1 MLLHAYNVSNILSV
15 DCFKHHWG
23 IMQASFTSRDVT
35 ALTGIT
41 ARQLQWWD
49 ERGVVKPEREG
60 HRRLY
65 SMNHLTEVA
74 VICEL
79 RRKGFSLQG
88 VRKVMRFLDR
98 EFGKGLAEI
107 VSRNSDVHLLTD
119 GKHLYLETSA
129 KQIVDILK
137 NSNQPILG
145 ICLSDAVRQVRAE
158 VVARK
163 ASTSVIA
170 PIQHRRARKAS

>member
-1 MLLHAYNVSNILSV
+1 MPDGFSSL
-15 DCFKHHWG
+15 
-23 IMQASFTSRDVT
+23 DVI
-35 ALTGIT
+35 ALTGVT

-49 ERGVVKPEREG
+49 ERGVVKPERQG

-65 SMNHLTEVA
+65 SMQNLTEIA

-88 VRKVMRFLDR
+88 VRKVIRFLNR

-129 KQIVDILK
+129 RQIVDILK
-137 NSNQPILG
+137 NSSQPILG
-145 ICLSDAVRQVRAE
+145 ICLSDAVRQVRAD
-158 VVARK
+158 VIARK
-163 ASTSVIA
+163 ASTSVTSSA
-170 PIQHRRARKAS
+170 ERRRARKVS

>member
-1 MLLHAYNVSNILSV
+1 MAER
-15 DCFKHHWG
+15 
-23 IMQASFTSRDVT
+23 FTSQQVINS
-35 ALTGIT
+35 TGIT

-65 SMNHLTEVA
+65 SMNQLSEVA
-74 VICEL
+74 VICQL

-98 EFGKGLAEI
+98 EFGKGLGEI
-107 VSRNSDVHLLTD
+107 VNQESELHLLTD
-119 GKHLYLETSA
+119 GERLYLETSA

-137 NSNQPILG
+137 NSNQPIIG
-145 ICLSDAVRQVRAE
+145 VCLSDAVKQVRAG
-158 VVARK
+158 VAAAK
-163 ASTSVIA
+163 ASTSVTS
-170 PIQHRRARKAS
+170 RDYLKRARKAS

>member
-1 MLLHAYNVSNILSV
+1 MP
-15 DCFKHHWG
+15 DR
-23 IMQASFTSRDVT
+23 FTSREVI

-49 ERGVVKPEREG
+49 ERGVVKPAREG
-60 HRRLY
+60 HRRWY

-79 RRKGFSLQG
+79 RRKGFSLQR

-107 VSRNSDVHLLTD
+107 VSRNSEYHLLTD
-119 GKHLYLETSA
+119 GTHLYLETSTR
-129 KQIVDILK
+129 QIVDILK
-137 NSNQPILG
+137 NSSQPILG
-145 ICLSDAVRQVRAE
+145 ICLSDAVRQVRAG
-158 VVARK
+158 VISRKSNTSVTSPDQRRRAKK
-163 ASTSVIA
+163 AS
-170 PIQHRRARKAS
+170 

>member
-1 MLLHAYNVSNILSV
+1 MH
-15 DCFKHHWG
+15 D
-23 IMQASFTSRDVT
+23 SFPSREAI
-35 ALTGIT
+35 ALTGIS

-49 ERGVVKPEREG
+49 ERGVVKPHRQG

-65 SMNHLTEVA
+65 SMQNITEIA

-79 RRKGFSLQG
+79 KRKGFSLQA
-88 VRKVMRFLDR
+88 VRKVMRFLQR
-98 EFGKGLAEI
+98 EFSKGLAEI
-107 VSRNSDVHLLTD
+107 VSRTSDVHLLTD

-129 KQIVDILK
+129 RQIVDILK

-145 ICLSDAVRQVRAE
+145 VCLSDAVRQVRAE

-163 ASTSVIA
+163 LNTSVTT
-170 PIQHRRARKAS
+170 PSTGRRARKVS

>member
-1 MLLHAYNVSNILSV
+1 MPDRFSSHEVI
-15 DCFKHHWG
+15 
-23 IMQASFTSRDVT
+23 

-49 ERGVVKPEREG
+49 ERGVVKPQRVG

-65 SMNHLTEVA
+65 SMENLTEIA
-74 VICEL
+74 VICEF

-88 VRKVMRFLDR
+88 VRKVMRFLAR

-107 VSRNSDVHLLTD
+107 VGRNSDVHLLTD
-119 GKHLYLETSA
+119 GTHLYLETSA
-129 KQIVDILK
+129 RQIVDILK
-137 NSNQPILG
+137 NSAQPILG
-145 ICLSDAVRQVRAE
+145 ICLTDAVRQVRAD

-163 ASTSVIA
+163 MSTSVIPSA
-170 PIQHRRARKAS
+170 ERRRARKVS

>member
-1 MLLHAYNVSNILSV
+1 MQDRFPSN
-15 DCFKHHWG
+15 
-23 IMQASFTSRDVT
+23 DVI

-60 HRRLY
+60 RRRLY
-65 SMNHLTEVA
+65 SMQNLTEVA

-88 VRKVMRFLDR
+88 VRKVMRFLER
-98 EFGKGLAEI
+98 AVGKGLADI
-107 VSRNSDVHLLTD
+107 VSRTSEVHLLND
-119 GKHLYLETSA
+119 GTHLYIETSA
-129 KQIVDILK
+129 GQIFDILK
-137 NSNQPILG
+137 NSEQPILG
-145 ICLSDAVRQVRAE
+145 VCLSDAGRHGRAE

-163 ASTSVIA
+163 SSTSVIR
-170 PIQHRRARKAS
+170 PVERRRAKKAS

>member
-1 MLLHAYNVSNILSV
+1 MP
-15 DCFKHHWG
+15 D
-23 IMQASFTSRDVT
+23 SFSSQEVI
-35 ALTGIT
+35 ALTGVT

-65 SMNHLTEVA
+65 SMQNVMSMA

-145 ICLSDAVRQVRAE
+145 ICLSDAVRQVRAD
-158 VVARK
+158 VIARK
-163 ASTSVIA
+163 TSTSVIA
-170 PIQHRRARKAS
+170 PIHPRRARKAS

>member
-1 MLLHAYNVSNILSV
+1 
-15 DCFKHHWG
+15 
-23 IMQASFTSRDVT
+23 MQDRFTSREVI

-65 SMNHLTEVA
+65 SLQHLTEVA

-88 VRKVMRFLDR
+88 VRKVMRFLAR
-98 EFGKGLAEI
+98 EFGKNLADI
-107 VSRNSDVHLLTD
+107 VDAKSELHLLTD
-119 GKHLYLETSA
+119 GTHLYLETSA

-137 NSNQPILG
+137 NSNQAILG
-145 ICLSDAVRQVRAE
+145 ICLSDAVRQVRDNVLSAK
-158 VVARK
+158 V
-163 ASTSVIA
+163 STSVTS
-170 PIQHRRARKAS
+170 RDYLKRARKAS

>member
-1 MLLHAYNVSNILSV
+1 
-15 DCFKHHWG
+15 
-23 IMQASFTSRDVT
+23 MQDRFPSHDVI

-49 ERGVVKPEREG
+49 ERGVVKPKRQG

-65 SMNHLTEVA
+65 SMQNLTELA

-88 VRKVMRFLDR
+88 VRKVMRFL
-98 EFGKGLAEI
+98 EQECGKGLADI
-107 VSRNSDVHLLTD
+107 VSRTSDVHLLTD
-119 GKHLYLETSA
+119 GTRLYLETSA
-129 KQIVDILK
+129 RQIVDILK
-137 NSNQPILG
+137 NSDQPILG
-145 ICLSDAVRQVRAE
+145 VCLSDTVRQVRAE

-163 ASTSVIA
+163 SSTSVTPPA
-170 PIQHRRARKAS
+170 GRRRAKKAS

>member
-1 MLLHAYNVSNILSV
+1 MPARMPSHFN
-15 DCFKHHWG
+15 DR
-23 IMQASFTSRDVT
+23 FTSHQVI

-41 ARQLQWWD
+41 PRQLQWWD
-49 ERGVVKPEREG
+49 ERGVLKPERKG

-65 SMNHLTEVA
+65 SMNQLTEMA
-74 VICEL
+74 IICEL

-107 VSRNSDVHLLTD
+107 VDRNSECHLLTD
-119 GKHLYLETSA
+119 GTHLYLETSA
-129 KQIVDILK
+129 RQIVDILK
-137 NSNQPILG
+137 NSAQPILG
-145 ICLSDAVRQVRAE
+145 ICLTDAVRQVRAD

-163 ASTSVIA
+163 ASTSV
-170 PIQHRRARKAS
+170 

>member
-1 MLLHAYNVSNILSV
+1 MP
-15 DCFKHHWG
+15 DR
-23 IMQASFTSRDVT
+23 FTSREVI

-65 SMNHLTEVA
+65 SIQHLTEVA

-88 VRKVMRFLDR
+88 VRKVMRFLER
-98 EFGKGLAEI
+98 EFRKGLSQI
-107 VSRNSDVHLLTD
+107 VDSASDLHLLTD
-119 GKHLYLETSA
+119 GTHLYLKTSPQ
-129 KQIVDILK
+129 QIVDILK
-137 NSNQPILG
+137 NSAQPILG
-145 ICLSDAVRQVRAE
+145 VCLSDAVRQVRAG
-158 VVARK
+158 VVSGK
-163 ASTSVIA
+163 SNTSVTSRDYR
-170 PIQHRRARKAS
+170 PRARKAS

>member
-1 MLLHAYNVSNILSV
+1 MPDRFSSQEVI
-15 DCFKHHWG
+15 
-23 IMQASFTSRDVT
+23 
-35 ALTGIT
+35 ALIGIT

-49 ERGVVKPEREG
+49 ERGVVKPVRVG

-65 SMNHLTEVA
+65 SMQNLTEMA

-88 VRKVMRFLDR
+88 VRKVMRFLAR

-107 VSRNSDVHLLTD
+107 VGRNSDVHLLTD
-119 GKHLYLETSA
+119 GTHLYLETSA
-129 KQIVDILK
+129 RQIVDILK
-137 NSNQPILG
+137 NSSQPILG

-163 ASTSVIA
+163 GSTSVTSPA
-170 PIQHRRARKAS
+170 ERRRARKVS